1 MRGRSGFAADRY
13 TNPLILAGLLALT
26 AVAIFTAYQ
35 RNRMLALNVGDL
47 GDTPFLTPFTFN
59 SDEADLNYRYR
70 WTTGHSEIEFIGTGS
85 ARPQSVSIRAQRPPL
100 SLSSVPVTISVSMN
114 GQLLRPAVITLS
126 EELKLYTFEV
136 EPGGAALSEPYR
148 VAIDATTFR
157 PRGDT
162 RTLGVKVDSV
172 TLQQESGGVNWPP
185 VWGVG
190 WWLALVAG
198 LYALVLSLPGR
209 AAPKLAPLVSVV
221 AIVALIVLHSVNAL
235 YLAAYLPPVA
245 AAVGLM
251 GLLAW
256 QRQRLWRWPEAVD
269 NLDGARLSGAIMVM
283 AMLVY
288 AALSLWTIPQVA
300 AIGHADYAENAVI
313 ARNVVQGRGFVVDY
327 VAQFYKDYPGITH
340 PAETWPLL
348 QPLLITP
355 FFLLFGP
362 QTWAAKLPNLLIM
375 LGLVWAIYA
384 LSSRLFDRRV
394 GLLAGLLALTHP
406 YFFNAVLYPIN
417 DLPFTAL
424 FFVLVW
430 LLWAL
435 SSSGLRAKR
444 VSTTRP
450 AVLIGAVAGLLI
462 WSKPSGAVLI
472 VGLVLWL
479 LWQWQWRRGSTK
491 AGGVLP
497 WRSLLVAGGVAI
509 IALLPMVIRNLL
521 EFKSPFFSTESLDVA
536 ILRYWPRHDA
546 EDIYKVYAGG
556 ELPAL
561 RWIVGGKFGYEN
573 LLNAIVDN
581 VKAVWLQGVLGEP
594 GTGEYVFGLLP
605 LSGALVGLAAL
616 PQRARSLFGMVGAGL
631 GAYALFVLLYWHYEG
646 RYFQVAVP
654 WLYMLLAW
662 AVFWV
667 WDRIRQGWPGR
678 EGRGWGL
685 LMLPVAVAG
694 LLLPSVTAIVEQ
706 AQGDIVTPG
715 FVTGMQWLKA
725 NSSPQDVVMTRDPW
739 ELNWQSERK
748 AVMIPNDDL
757 QTIERIAKQ
766 YGVTMLQLG
775 GPGDGINVRN
785 CPTNAS
791 SGGGF
796 PTGSRP
802 ALGALYCGM
811 ERPGYKLVYR
821 QGALTVYRLGK

>member
-1 MRGRSGFAADRY
+1 MRGRGMAGSGY
-13 TNPLILAGLLALT
+13 TKLLVLVGLLALT
-26 AVAIFTAYQ
+26 AVTIVIAYQ
-35 RNRMLALNVGDL
+35 RERTALLNIGDP

-59 SDEADLNYRYR
+59 GDEADLNYRYR
-70 WTTGHSEIEFIGTGS
+70 WTTGHSELEFIGAGS
-85 ARPQSVSIRAQRPPL
+85 ARPQSVSIRAQRPPP
-100 SLSSVPVTISVSMN
+100 SFSAVPVTISVSLN
-114 GQLLRPAVITLS
+114 GQLLQPAVITLS
-126 EELKLYTFEV
+126 EGIKLYSFQV
-136 EPGGAALSEPYR
+136 EPGGAALSAPYR
-148 VAIDATTFR
+148 VVIDATTFQSG
-157 PRGDT
+157 GDT

-172 TLQQESGGVNWPP
+172 TLQQEGGGVNWPP
-185 VWGVG
+185 IWAVG
-190 WWLALVAG
+190 WWLVVVAG

-209 AAPKLAPLVSVV
+209 GGVAPGFLVSVA
-221 AIVALIVLHSVNAL
+221 AIAALVFLHSVNAL
-235 YLAAYLPPVA
+235 YLAAYLPAVA
-245 AAVGLM
+245 AVIGLV

-256 QRQRLWRWPEAVD
+256 QRERLWRWPEAVD
-269 NLDGARLSGAIMVM
+269 NLNRARLSGAIMLV

-288 AALSLWTIPQVA
+288 AGLSLWTIPQVA

-313 ARNVVQGRGFVVDY
+313 ARNVVEGRGFVVDY

-355 FFLLFGP
+355 FFMVFGP
-362 QTWAAKLPNLLIM
+362 QTWAAKLPNLVIM
-375 LGLVWAIYA
+375 LGLAWAIYA

-394 GLLAGLLALTHP
+394 GLLAGVLALTHP

-424 FFVLVW
+424 FFAFVW
-430 LLWAL
+430 LLSRSVLHNSTLTLAL
-435 SSSGLRAKR
+435 TG
-444 VSTTRP
+444 V
-450 AVLIGAVAGLLI
+450 VAGLLI
-462 WSKPSGAVLI
+462 WSKPSGAALI
-472 VGLVLWL
+472 AGVVLWL
-479 LWQWQWRRGSTK
+479 LWRWLRQWPGRRTK
-491 AGGVLP
+491 AESALP
-497 WRSLLVAGGVAI
+497 WRWLFVAGGAALIV
-509 IALLPMVIRNLL
+509 LLPLVIRNLL
-521 EFKSPFFSTESLDVA
+521 DFKVPFFSTESLDVA

-561 RWIVGGKFGYEN
+561 RWIIGGKFGYEN
-573 LLNAIVDN
+573 LFNAIIDN

-605 LSGALVGLAAL
+605 LCGALVGLAAL
-616 PQRARSLFGMVGAGL
+616 PQRARGLLGMVGVGL
-631 GAYALFVLLYWHYEG
+631 GVYTLFVLLYWHYEG
-646 RYFQVAVP
+646 RYFQVVVP
-654 WLYMLLAW
+654 WLYMLLGW

-685 LMLPVAVAG
+685 LVLPVAVVG
-694 LLLPSVTAIVEQ
+694 LLSPSVRAIVEE

-739 ELNWQSERK
+739 ELNWQTERK
-748 AVMIPNDDL
+748 AVMIPNEDL

-785 CPTNAS
+785 CPADAS
-791 SGGGF
+791 AGSF

-802 ALGALYCGM
+802 ALGALYCGV

-821 QGALTVYRLGK
+821 QGALTVYRLGN